1 MKEFIIRF
9 TRRNGTQAETMWV
22 YAETEKEAVAK
33 LPERF
38 RLIACYPAEWEA
50 E

>member
-1 MKEFIIRF
+1 MSEYIIRF
-9 TRRNGTQAETMWV
+9 TRGNGSQAETMRV

-33 LPERF
+33 LPGRF